1 MVSKKNELIIKT
13 YELLKELPP
22 EEVKIRTIAAAC
34 GCTTPVIY
42 KHFADLGELMS
53 YASVRFLE
61 PYIIT
66 VQKLMNEASDPLEM
80 LMVMWREF
88 SCCAFQNVDVFLEMF
103 WGKYKNQ
110 LGDRIFEYYQLFPDE
125 WRNLGGLMTTTFF
138 NSDLYERNYTI
149 VRRAAS
155 VGYFS
160 TEEARL
166 ISDMQCCL
174 MHGVLMDYRACYRE
188 KGKAEEGH
196 EYFMHMLESMVSR
209 YRIK

>member
-1 MVSKKNELIIKT
+1 MVSKKNDLIIKT

-42 KHFADLGELMS
+42 KHFSDLAELMS

-66 VQKLMNEASDPLEM
+66 VQKLLNEESDPLEM

-88 SCCAFQNVDVFLEMF
+88 SGCAFRNVDVYLEMF

-110 LGDRIFEYYQLFPDE
+110 LGDRIFDYYQLFPDE
-125 WRNLGGLMTTTFF
+125 WRNLGGLMTSTFF
-138 NSDLYERNYTI
+138 NSDLYERNYTV
-149 VRRAAS
+149 VRRATA
-155 VGYFS
+155 VGYFRG
-160 TEEARL
+160 EETRL
-166 ISDMQCCL
+166 LSDMQCCL
-174 MHGVLMDYRACYRE
+174 MHGVLMDYRPCYRE
-188 KGKAEEGH
+188 AGKAEEGH
-196 EYFMHMLESMVSR
+196 EFFMQMLESMVNR